1 MTECV
6 VLLQVYDVED
16 RLTHNFKAYEQ
27 WIENITQQL
36 LPSNKFSLLLFM
48 LNKRAEQ
55 TRHYFK
61 NELHYCLS
69 TLESLF
75 LENMYIQ

>member
-16 RLTHNFKAYEQ
+16 RLTNNFKAYEQ

-36 LPSNKFSLLLFM
+36 LPSNKFSL
-48 LNKRAEQ
+48 
-55 TRHYFK
+55 
-61 NELHYCLS
+61 
-69 TLESLF
+69 
-75 LENMYIQ
+75 